1 MTQGKHAQTREA
13 RAARHNEAAG
23 ASSNWILTDNTSR
36 LSEEGGAESNDTHE
50 EAGLG
55 RQSTSSADRD
65 ESCGG
70 LRRNRVGS
78 GG

>member
-1 MTQGKHAQTREA
+1 MTQGKYTQTRET
-13 RAARHNEAAG
+13 RAARHNEAAD

-55 RQSTSSADRD
+55 R
-65 ESCGG
+65 
-70 LRRNRVGS
+70 
-78 GG
+78 